1 MKKAELVEAVAEKA
15 GLTKA
20 DADRAI
26 KAFADAVTG
35 VLKKGDKAAIP
46 GFGTFSVA
54 KRAAREGR
62 NPQTGE
68 TVKIKASKSAK
79 FKQASALKDALN

>member
-1 MKKAELVEAVAEKA
+1 MKKAELVEAVATKA
-15 GLTKA
+15 GLSKA

-26 KAFADAVTG
+26 KALCETIEG
-35 VLKKGDKAAIP
+35 VLKKGDKVALP

-79 FKQASALKDALN
+79 FKQATALKEVLN

>member
-1 MKKAELVEAVAEKA
+1 MKKAELVEAVAANA

-26 KAFADAVTG
+26 KAFAEVVTK
-35 VLKKGDKAAIP
+35 VLKKGDKVAVP

-62 NPQTGE
+62 NPQTGAV
-68 TVKIKASKSAK
+68 VKIKASKSAK

>member
-1 MKKAELVEAVAEKA
+1 MKKAELVEAVATKA

-26 KAFADAVTG
+26 KALCETIEG
-35 VLKKGDKAAIP
+35 VLKKGDKVALP

-68 TVKIKASKSAK
+68 TVKILFIFAYVWY
-79 FKQASALKDALN
+79 NNYRW

>member
-1 MKKAELVEAVAEKA
+1 MKKAELVEAVATKA

-20 DADRAI
+20 DADRAV
-26 KAFADAVTG
+26 KALCEVIEG
-35 VLKKGDKAAIP
+35 VLKKGDKVALP

-79 FKQASALKDALN
+79 FKQATALKEVLN

>member
-1 MKKAELVEAVAEKA
+1 MKKAELVEAVATKA

-20 DADRAI
+20 DADRAV
-26 KAFADAVTG
+26 KALCEVIEG
-35 VLKKGDKAAIP
+35 VLKKGDKVALP

>member
-1 MKKAELVEAVAEKA
+1 MKKAELVEAVATKA

-20 DADRAI
+20 DADRAV
-26 KAFADAVTG
+26 KALCEVIEG
-35 VLKKGDKAAIP
+35 VLKKGDKVALP

-79 FKQASALKDALN
+79 FKQASVLKDALN